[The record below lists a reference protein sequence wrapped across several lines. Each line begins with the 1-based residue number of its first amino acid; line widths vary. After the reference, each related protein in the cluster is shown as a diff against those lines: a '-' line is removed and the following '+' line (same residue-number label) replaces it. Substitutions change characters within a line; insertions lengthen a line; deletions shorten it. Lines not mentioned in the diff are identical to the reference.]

1 LIRFDRNVL
10 IMWFGSIPR
19 TLRGLRLLFQILHSF
34 SAFARVLFRWSC
46 FDGGAPRYN
55 LPGPSGH
62 ILAEAAR
69 RGVVVGGEVRL
80 GRAGLNCPEAR
91 PTSRHEIRRHM
102 ADQRSD
108 RELADL
114 IIRVGDEEAF
124 RALYRRHS
132 PKIFQFVLRLLGG
145 DVAEAEDVMQET
157 WLRAA
162 RALGAFRWESAFSSW
177 MSGIAL
183 NRVRE
188 LARKKRRS
196 LVEVEG
202 DWEVAVSPSDAGRR
216 IDLERALALLP
227 PGFRTV
233 LVLHDVEGF
242 THQEIGERLG
252 ITDGTSKSQ
261 LHGARRAMRRIMSL
275 EAETA

>member
-1 LIRFDRNVL
+1 
-10 IMWFGSIPR
+10 
-19 TLRGLRLLFQILHSF
+19 
-34 SAFARVLFRWSC
+34 
-46 FDGGAPRYN
+46 
-55 LPGPSGH
+55 
-62 ILAEAAR
+62 
-69 RGVVVGGEVRL
+69 
-80 GRAGLNCPEAR
+80 
-91 PTSRHEIRRHM
+91 M

-114 IIRVGDEEAF
+114 VVERGDEAAF

-132 PKIFQFVLRLLGG
+132 PRVFQFVLRMVGG
-145 DVAEAEDVMQET
+145 DAAEAEDVMQET

-162 RALGAFRWESAFSSW
+162 RALGGFRWESAFSSW
-177 MSGIAL
+177 VSGIAL

-188 LARKKRRS
+188 LARKQKRS
-196 LVEVEG
+196 LVEVDGE
-202 DWEVAVSPSDAGRR
+202 WEMPVAPPDTGKR

-242 THQEIGERLG
+242 THQEIGQRLG

-261 LHGARRAMRRIMSL
+261 LHGARKAMRRMMNVGM
-275 EAETA
+275 ETA

>member
-1 LIRFDRNVL
+1 
-10 IMWFGSIPR
+10 
-19 TLRGLRLLFQILHSF
+19 
-34 SAFARVLFRWSC
+34 
-46 FDGGAPRYN
+46 
-55 LPGPSGH
+55 
-62 ILAEAAR
+62 
-69 RGVVVGGEVRL
+69 
-80 GRAGLNCPEAR
+80 
-91 PTSRHEIRRHM
+91 M

-114 IIRVGDEEAF
+114 IVARGDEQAF

-132 PKIFQFVLRLLGG
+132 PRVFQFVLRMVGG
-145 DVAEAEDVMQET
+145 DVSEAEDVMQET

-162 RALGAFRWESAFSSW
+162 RSLDGFRWESAFSSW
-177 MSGIAL
+177 LSGIAL

-188 LARKKRRS
+188 LARKKKRS

-202 DWEVAVSPSDAGRR
+202 EWEMPVLPFDAGRK
-216 IDLERALALLP
+216 IDLERAMALLP

-261 LHGARRAMRRIMSL
+261 LHGARKAMRRLMAVGL
-275 EAETA
+275 EMA

>member
-1 LIRFDRNVL
+1 
-10 IMWFGSIPR
+10 MWFGSIPR
-19 TLRGLRLLFQILHSF
+19 TLWGLHLLFQILHSF
-34 SAFARVLFRWSC
+34 SAFARVLFRRAFRRVPSRQ
-46 FDGGAPRYN
+46 GASRYN
-55 LPGPSGH
+55 PSGPIGH
-62 ILAEAAR
+62 ILSEAAQE
-69 RGVVVGGEVRL
+69 GAVLVGEFRLGEV
-80 GRAGLNCPEAR
+80 GLNRPEAWL
-91 PTSRHEIRRHM
+91 TSRNEIRRHM

-114 IIRVGDEEAF
+114 IVRGGDEEAF

-132 PKIFQFVLRLLGG
+132 PKVFQFVLRLLGG
-145 DVAEAEDVMQET
+145 DVAEAEDVMQEA

-177 MSGIAL
+177 LSGIAL

-196 LVEVEG
+196 LVQVDG
-202 DWEVAVSPSDAGRR
+202 DWEMAVGPSDAGRR

-242 THQEIGERLG
+242 THQEIGKRLG

-261 LHGARRAMRRIMSL
+261 LHGARRAMRRIMGL
-275 EAETA
+275 GAETA